1 MTIEIHRP
9 ELEGLIQQ
17 RMKSG
22 AFRSIEDVLMHALIV
37 AAAAESKD
45 ETTGSGLVA
54 AMQAC
59 PLKEIDIEPERY
71 PMPVR
76 DVPF

>member
-1 MTIEIHRP
+1 MTIEIHQP
-9 ELEGLIQQ
+9 ELERLIEQ

-22 AFRSIEDVLMHALIV
+22 AFRSVEDVLLRALK
-37 AAAAESKD
+37 S
-45 ETTGSGLVA
+45 ETASTPEDKATGADLVA

-59 PLKEIDIEPERY
+59 PRKDIDLEPERF

-76 DVPF
+76 NVTF

>member
-1 MTIEIHRP
+1 MTIEIHKP
-9 ELEGLIQQ
+9 ELEKLIEQ

-22 AFRSIEDVLMHALIV
+22 AFRTVEDVLLHALTSGS
-37 AAAAESKD
+37 AATSDD
-45 ETTGSGLVA
+45 EATGVGLVT

-59 PLKEIDIEPERY
+59 PLKDIDLEPERF

-76 DVPF
+76 DVTF